1 MVSRR
6 EVRLASPRVI
16 AVGGR
21 VASGKSH
28 LARVLA
34 EGLTAEHI
42 EADRIRDRLASR
54 PASASS
60 SNASRARWG
69 FGALASPEVYAVLRR
84 EAEHALASGRSVV
97 ADACFFRRAQ
107 REGLRSLA
115 RGVGAA
121 FLFVECRAD
130 ASIVR
135 DRLAERDAK
144 SDRGGWMLL
153 SAELDRAWEPVEE
166 LPGPEQL
173 RVDTGGPLEQ
183 AVEAVLARLAS
194 HTPQVASGGA
204 APSQLDAAT
213 FDCWNTLLF
222 EPSWQSA
229 HARRVEA
236 LASAASEAGTDVSL
250 ELAGLA
256 FDAAWDRHMRLWRE
270 GVSSGAAEVA
280 VWALAELGLR
290 DPHPALEHLTR
301 SFEEASHS
309 GSVQALPDARE
320 TLEALARRGVRRALV
335 CDTGLTPGRV
345 VRGHLNRL
353 GLLELLE
360 VAVFSDEIG
369 VPKPDP
375 RAFLAALDPLG
386 VAPQS
391 AMHVGDLR
399 RTDVAGARA
408 LGMMTTRIRARH
420 DDVSPLPDADYVV
433 GSHSELQAII
443 PGPPLRS
450 GSVADRR

>member
-6 EVRLASPRVI
+6 EVRPASPLVI

-28 LARVLA
+28 MARALAARLA
-34 EGLTAEHI
+34 AEHI
-42 EADRIRDRLASR
+42 EADRIRDRLALR
-54 PASASS
+54 PASVSS
-60 SNASRARWG
+60 PDDSAWRWG
-69 FGALASPEVYAVLRR
+69 FGALISTEVYAALDR
-84 EAEHALASGRSVV
+84 EAEHALASGRRIVV
-97 ADACFFRRAQ
+97 DACFPYRTQ
-107 REGLRSLA
+107 RERIRSLA
-115 RGVGAA
+115 RRFGAA

-130 ASIVR
+130 VSIVR
-135 DRLAERDAK
+135 QRLAERDAK
-144 SDRGGWMLL
+144 SERAGWIAL
-153 SAELDRAWEPVEE
+153 SEELDRAWEPVEE
-166 LPGPEQL
+166 LPGPEHL
-173 RVDTGGPLEQ
+173 LVDTGGPLEE
-183 AVEAVLARLAS
+183 AVRAVLARLAS
-194 HTPQVASGGA
+194 HAPRVASDDV
-204 APSQLDAAT
+204 APSRLDAAT

-222 EPSWQSA
+222 EPSWQTA

-236 LASAASEAGTDVSL
+236 LASAASEAGRSVSP
-250 ELAGLA
+250 ELAGSA

-270 GVSSGAAEVA
+270 GVSSGAAEIA

-320 TLEALARRGVRRALV
+320 TLEALAGRGVRRALV

-345 VRGHLNRL
+345 VRGHLKRL
-353 GLLELLE
+353 GLLDLLE
-360 VAVFSDEIG
+360 VTVFSGEIG

-386 VAPQS
+386 VDPQS

-399 RTDVAGARA
+399 RTDVAGARG
-408 LGMMTTRIRARH
+408 LGMLTVRIRARH
-420 DDVSPLPDADYVV
+420 DDVSALPDADYVV
-433 GSHSELQAII
+433 GSLAELEAII
-443 PGPPLRS
+443 VGPPLRS
-450 GSVADRR
+450 EGDR